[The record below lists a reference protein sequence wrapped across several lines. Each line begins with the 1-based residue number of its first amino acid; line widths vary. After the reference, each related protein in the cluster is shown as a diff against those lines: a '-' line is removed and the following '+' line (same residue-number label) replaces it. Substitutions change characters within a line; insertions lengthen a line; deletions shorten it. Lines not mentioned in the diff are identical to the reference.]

1 MKIAKLPYNLFI
13 KIKADNF
20 KVFATFAFLINNQ

>member
-1 MKIAKLPYNLFI
+1 MKITKLRHNLFI

-20 KVFATFAFLINNQ
+20 KVFATFAFLIK